1 MAKSAREI
9 LNEIAAVVEKEIQDL
24 VGPKAGQS
32 KEFQALYNSI
42 YQRTLENI
50 RAQVKD
56 FRKQLKSQAF
66 ATYFEGLDPS
76 KQPKTKAAVRVSRL
90 RFKEIQNSLL
100 ESFDEVISSYLY
112 NLSKSIKMPEVVGR
126 FEQQFVPM
134 TGFAQ
139 RRVVEEKFSPRVPY
153 PLGTL
158 ERRQIEKAFPQQIAF
173 GRPIKPRDRLEA
185 MLQEGSLRE
194 VYRSTFA
201 NILRREYSSAIYS
214 AMTLQGLRPDIAR
227 IETKRILSQINDVIA
242 EQSEVLLDAYSRGLI
257 KSLKGVNLT
266 EGVTREATF
275 MTNVGTV
282 AKQRISDI
290 AVTVSEETIETID
303 KTLASLE
310 KAIFEEKIPAKAF
323 AGGMQPKVLEEVPG
337 TKSAR
342 LQAIFSKP
350 RFQPLAEKI
359 RELAPGIIN
368 LPEES
373 LKRVDLETVYGGV
386 TRARISYIDQETK
399 AVRTLTL
406 AMDKYGNVLAD
417 TSARFRSFI
426 DGVKRDVREFTKWS
440 TAIMLVY
447 LPMQALQGALTS
459 AIEQESLLASVL
471 ITLGRSQEY
480 ANKTFEDAAKIANET
495 GQSISQVLQGY
506 NLALRAAGNIADYNE
521 RVAKANELMKDSIT
535 LSILANMDQAAA
547 TDTLVAALKQ
557 MGLSIDQGTVLLDK
571 WVRVS
576 KIANVDVETLATSF
590 AVVGEAAKQAGISVD
605 ELNGIIAIIAASG
618 ITSAKETGNAVRAI
632 VSGLTTDRT
641 AAELRKYGIA
651 VTDTAGKLRDFKSI
665 VDDIREAFM
674 QGLISPDQLNR
685 LAYVIGGGNRRQA
698 QVVTALVQFG
708 DVTRIANE
716 SAKAS
721 GDAWEAFTKK
731 LETTRIST
739 TRLSNA
745 FQLLVRNVFTSG
757 GLLDGIKSAID
768 LFTNLT
774 NTVAGLSNALGT
786 VIPTLLAIGAGKLF
800 NVGPRFREVLYGI
813 GTGVIPAIVSP
824 FMRGGTRQQP
834 QFALQQ
840 GAGGLEL
847 TPQRAA
853 RLNATLLGEQIGYKL
868 QSYAPQIGAM
878 LAVTFMAGLEFAK
891 SKDLEKAGLV
901 MAGGVV
907 GGILAKGN
915 PIGFVI
921 GSSIAEMFVQKV
933 GETELKLKRAEIPK
947 EVVEAAG
954 GAYTIAI
961 TKFLYNISKSVNEF
975 FGRKMPEFTE
985 EQLATILATRQGQ
998 MLAYGPIR
1006 GARRGL
1012 PPEEVARLI
1021 QGTQFAIQTS
1031 GAEVTKRIV
1040 IDKQLISTI
1049 QKQVQDQLDQM
1060 FYSAKP
1066 KLSEREFSEAK
1077 DRLEGLLSFSQNA
1090 TVPIKELG
1098 ISLEQLDVRS
1108 LDEFYRSLA
1117 EILALSPDDRLERIN
1132 TTLTEMISLIEKL
1145 NSPTAAE
1152 GIRIFD
1158 QFTEEE
1164 KVLTVQ
1170 QAQQQVKELADSFV
1184 KEFRSAR
1191 DYIQVNLANLPSFD
1205 ILSDMTQKDVETAIK
1220 FAEKYVE
1227 EILPMLTEA
1236 QRTALE
1242 AQAKDMEIFAR
1253 TSEGIWKK
1261 ISGIPAMFFRE
1272 GIDLAKEAGELQTA
1286 GLGIQKIDIGSDQLD
1301 LLLRQTEVLWNQLN
1315 KAFGYKGEKETV
1327 IALLNDN
1334 QFRKITTDMTL
1345 LRLLLDQI
1353 SENTEKQLEGI
1364 YNLPEGAEFFV
1375 PWQAAAMAASNQGGG
1390 IDFDSLIKALSAIG
1404 DEQTSAINSQTA
1416 ALTSKLDELKQA
1428 YLQEA
1433 APMREELFG
1442 PKATVEANR
1451 YDLSR
1456 GDLATAKRYQGLA
1469 LYYQEQAE
1477 RDRIFGKYGVGA
1489 GAGEDILPSPSF
1501 SDFLEFFKRMFGIT
1515 LSPFGPGVTPR
1526 IPGQTTPTS
1535 TQNLRLSV
1543 SSNINL
1549 VLDGRVLAQV
1559 IRQYLTSETLRFSA
1573 TQSTISRQVI
1583 V

>member
-1 MAKSAREI
+1 MAKTPRQI
-9 LNEIAAVVEKEIQDL
+9 FNEIASVIEKEIQDL
-24 VGPKAGQS
+24 IGIKAGQS
-32 KEFQALYNSI
+32 KELQAIYNNI
-42 YQRTLENI
+42 YQGTLSSI
-50 RAQVKD
+50 RSQVKE
-56 FRKQLKSQAF
+56 FRNQLKSQAF
-66 ATYFEGLDPS
+66 AVYFQGLDPS
-76 KQPKTKAAVRVSRL
+76 KQPKTKAAVRISRL
-90 RFKEIQNSLL
+90 RFKEIQTTLA

-112 NLSKSIKMPEVVGR
+112 KLSRSIKMPDVFGR
-126 FEQQFVPM
+126 FEQLFVP
-134 TGFAQ
+134 TSGFAYK
-139 RRVVEEKFSPRVPY
+139 RVVEEKFAPKVTY
-153 PLGTL
+153 PVGTIN
-158 ERRQIEKAFPQQIAF
+158 RKQIEKAFPQQISF
-173 GRPIKPRDRLEA
+173 GPPIKPRDRLEA
-185 MLQEGSLRE
+185 MMQEGSLRE

-214 AMTLQGLRPDIAR
+214 AMVLQGLRGDIAR
-227 IETKRILSQINDVIA
+227 IETKRILSQLNDIIA

-257 KSLKGVNLT
+257 GSLKGANLT
-266 EGVTREATF
+266 ENITREATF
-275 MTNVGTV
+275 LTNAGTV

-290 AVTVSEETIETID
+290 AVTISEETLETID
-303 KTLASLE
+303 KTLTSLE
-310 KAIFEEKIPAKAF
+310 KAIFEEKVPVKAF
-323 AGGMQPKVLEEVPG
+323 AGGMQPKFLEEAPG

-359 RELAPGIIN
+359 RELAPGLLN
-368 LPEES
+368 LPEEN
-373 LKRVDLETVYGGV
+373 LKRVDLETIYGGV
-386 TRARISYIDQETK
+386 TRARISYIDQETR

-447 LPMQALQGALTS
+447 LPMQALQGALAA

-471 ITLGRSQEY
+471 ITLGKSQEY

-521 RVAKANELMKDSIT
+521 RIAKANELMKDSIT

-557 MGLSIDQGTVLLDK
+557 MGLSIDEGTVLLDK

-590 AVVGEAAKQAGISVD
+590 AIVGEAAKQAGISID
-605 ELNGIIAIIAASG
+605 ELNGIIAIVAAAG

-632 VSGLTTDRT
+632 ISGLTTDRT
-641 AAELRKYGIA
+641 ANELRKYGIA

-665 VDDIREAFM
+665 VDDIRDAFLS
-674 QGLISPDQLNR
+674 GLISPDQLNR

-708 DVTRIANE
+708 DVTRIAGE

-757 GLLDGIKSAID
+757 GILDGIKEMIN

-774 NTVAGLSNALGT
+774 NVVAGLSNTLGT
-786 VIPTLLAIGAGKLF
+786 VIPTLFAIGAGKLF
-800 NVGPRFREVLYGI
+800 NVGPRFREVLYNI
-813 GTGVIPAIVSP
+813 GTGLVPAVLSP
-824 FMRGGTRQQP
+824 FIRSRAAQQP

-840 GAGGLEL
+840 GVGGLEL
-847 TPQRAA
+847 TPQRVA
-853 RLNATLLGEQIGYKL
+853 RLNATLIGEQIGYKL

-878 LAVTFMAGLEFAK
+878 LAVTFMAGLELAK
-891 SKDLEKAGLV
+891 SGDLNKAGMV
-901 MAGGVV
+901 IAGGVV

-915 PIGFVI
+915 PIGFII
-921 GSSIAEMFVQKV
+921 GSSIAEVFAQKV
-933 GETELKLKRAEIPK
+933 GETEIKIKKAEIPK
-947 EVVEAAG
+947 EVIEAAG
-954 GAYTIAI
+954 GAFNIARV
-961 TKFLYNISKSVNEF
+961 KFFYDLARNINKI
-975 FGRKMPEFTE
+975 FGREMPEFTE
-985 EQLATILATRQGQ
+985 EQLSAILATRQGQ

-1006 GARRGL
+1006 ATRRGMS
-1012 PPEEVARLI
+1012 PEEVGRLL
-1021 QGTQFAIQTS
+1021 QGTRFSIETA
-1031 GAEVTKRIV
+1031 GAEVVRKAL
-1040 IDKQLISTI
+1040 IDKQMVSDI
-1049 QKQVQDQLDQM
+1049 QKKVSDQLDQM

-1077 DRLEGLLSFSQNA
+1077 DRLEGLFSFAQNA

-1098 ISLEQLDVRS
+1098 ISLSQLDVDS
-1108 LDEFYRSLA
+1108 LDEFYQSLA

-1132 TTLTEMISLIEKL
+1132 TVLTEMITLLEKL
-1145 NSPTAAE
+1145 NSPTASQ

-1164 KVLTVQ
+1164 KVLSVQ
-1170 QAQQQVKELADSFV
+1170 EAQQRVRELADTFI
-1184 KEFRSAR
+1184 KEFISAR
-1191 DYIQVNLANLPSFD
+1191 NYIQVSLANLPSFD
-1205 ILSDMTQKDVETAIK
+1205 ILSDMTKKDIETAIK
-1220 FAEKYVE
+1220 FAETYVE
-1227 EILPMLTEA
+1227 EILPMLTDA

-1253 TSEGIWKK
+1253 SSEGIWKR
-1261 ISGIPAMFFRE
+1261 ISGLTAMFFRE
-1272 GIDLAKEAGELQTA
+1272 GVDLAKEAGA
-1286 GLGIQKIDIGSDQLD
+1286 ISGNLGIQKIDIGSDQLD
-1301 LLLRQTEVLWNQLN
+1301 MLLQQTEILWNQLN
-1315 KAFGYKGEKETV
+1315 RAFGYKGEKETV

-1375 PWQAAAMAASNQGGG
+1375 PWQAAAMAGANKGGS
-1390 IDFDSLIKALSAIG
+1390 IDFDSLIKALSVIG
-1404 DEQTSAINSQTA
+1404 DEQTAAIDSQTT
-1416 ALTSKLDELKQA
+1416 ALSNKLEELKQA

-1433 APMREELFG
+1433 APMREQLFG
-1442 PKATVEANR
+1442 PKTTVEQDR
-1451 YDLSR
+1451 YGLSR
-1456 GDLATAKRYQGLA
+1456 GEKATAERYKGLA
-1469 LYYQEQAE
+1469 EYYQEKTQRE
-1477 RDRIFGKYGVGA
+1477 KIFGKYGVGA
-1489 GAGEDILPSPSF
+1489 GAGEEILPPPSVQ
-1501 SDFLEFFKRMFGIT
+1501 DFFEFFKRMFGIT
-1515 LSPFGPGVTPR
+1515 LTPFGTGIAPR
-1526 IPGQTTPTS
+1526 IPGQVTPTS

-1549 VLDGRVLAQV
+1549 IVDGRVLAQV